1 MVANYR
7 VAAVAAGIGDVSLA
21 LRAAHGPPIATCLR
35 RALCLIRELRRA
47 CRQAPGGGGPAEEQP
62 PTRSIMNDLNFWM
75 LMIH

>member
-7 VAAVAAGIGDVSLA
+7 VAAVAAGIGDMSLA
-21 LRAAHGPPIATCLR
+21 LRAAHGRPIAAGLR
-35 RALCLIRELRRA
+35 RMLCQIRELRRA
-47 CRQAPGGGGPAEEQP
+47 RRQAPSGGGPAEEQP